1 MENDVFSYLDKD
13 YRYLNNYIRDINESL
28 FTAPHTAII
37 KGRTFVERLTQ
48 EIAILE
54 DYSLASMIS
63 QAERLRTLEIDGIFT
78 EGIDKLFHEVR
89 LIGNKAAHDHV
100 EGELEAALKIHRN
113 IYKITCWFVEVYID
127 PTFEAPLYKNPMP
140 VKEETAKVDQEKIAD
155 IIKKTMKEYMKES
168 KEENSINKGN
178 EPEVAATTGKDIEEK
193 ENIDDAYLG
202 LMVENIFDLNGPDK
216 KCLVEELSK
225 LKESSKEAVENLSE
239 FTPFKKYMHI
249 ERDAQKELEEL
260 IIKANDSEKAQLILV
275 CGSVGDGKSHII
287 SYFKNRYPDVIKNFT
302 LHNDA
307 TESLE
312 PTKTSMDTLND
323 VLDEFCDEKIS
334 TSKKKIILAINLGTL
349 NNFIDSQYGERFTK
363 LKGFVQDKKIL
374 ETNIEDNTFNE
385 NNSFQFV
392 NFSDYHLFT
401 LKDGRVHSEYVKSLV
416 RKVTQSSEV
425 DFSERNRF
433 YISYKK
439 NCGECVNKDCCPI
452 KFNYELLGK
461 ESVQD
466 SIIDLLVQSIIKNKT
481 IISTRALLNFLYELI
496 IPRSYIDV
504 NSPTFKSKIT
514 KLNNKEYVRALLP
527 NIIFEHKELSPIF
540 EALSTVDPL
549 NIRNEKVDDFIIE
562 FNNATNIIN
571 YFNEYIAYPKSFIN
585 KLKDVDF
592 IETEDRKI
600 RFELLKLF
608 IRSYYICG
616 KGDLFSLRDEF
627 YDEYIKSLYYWNKGD
642 KAKLKNVYTTIRDGI
657 TKWNG
662 DSEKNYMNI
671 FIGKNQIKYKVSEKI
686 EFKAD
691 TSNLPKNNDNELKK
705 FIGNLKLRYKSEKE
719 EKSYEIDID
728 YSLYRLLVQVNNGYR
743 PNKKDKNHFIKFIEF
758 VNKLESIGSQ
768 NEELV
773 FTEKNRENNKKY
785 KLEFDE
791 EFETYRFMEI

>member
-127 PTFEAPLYKNPMP
+127 PTFEAPLYKN
-140 VKEETAKVDQEKIAD
+140 
-155 IIKKTMKEYMKES
+155 
-168 KEENSINKGN
+168 SINKGN

-216 KCLVEELSK
+216 KCLVEELSR

-349 NNFIDSQYGERFTK
+349 NKFIDSQYGERFTK

-481 IISTRALLNFLYELI
+481 IISTR
-496 IPRSYIDV
+496 
-504 NSPTFKSKIT
+504 
-514 KLNNKEYVRALLP
+514 
-527 NIIFEHKELSPIF
+527 
-540 EALSTVDPL
+540 
-549 NIRNEKVDDFIIE
+549 
-562 FNNATNIIN
+562 
-571 YFNEYIAYPKSFIN
+571 
-585 KLKDVDF
+585 
-592 IETEDRKI
+592 
-600 RFELLKLF
+600 
-608 IRSYYICG
+608 
-616 KGDLFSLRDEF
+616 
-627 YDEYIKSLYYWNKGD
+627 
-642 KAKLKNVYTTIRDGI
+642 VY
-657 TKWNG
+657 
-662 DSEKNYMNI
+662 
-671 FIGKNQIKYKVSEKI
+671 
-686 EFKAD
+686 
-691 TSNLPKNNDNELKK
+691 
-705 FIGNLKLRYKSEKE
+705 
-719 EKSYEIDID
+719 
-728 YSLYRLLVQVNNGYR
+728 
-743 PNKKDKNHFIKFIEF
+743 
-758 VNKLESIGSQ
+758 
-768 NEELV
+768 
-773 FTEKNRENNKKY
+773 
-785 KLEFDE
+785 
-791 EFETYRFMEI
+791 